1 MKRTITYVALLGT
14 IATLFVAWLSHK
26 RSQQDQQFTV
36 AVVSIVEIEPIAE
49 LRNGFKEQLLNSPF
63 AKRHKVEYREYNA
76 QGDAGLVNQIAD
88 KIAADHPNLIY
99 ALGTPV
105 AQAIQKRA
113 PDILLVQGA
122 VTDPVSAGLADAW
135 SGSGRKYL
143 ATSDLP
149 PIDIQANLIQTV
161 TPNLKRL
168 GIIYNPSEAN
178 SVAVISRFRN
188 YVRTNDSFVLIEKPI
203 ANSSDV
209 ATVLAAFQNRVDGI
223 YLPPDNTA
231 HAAIPAIGR
240 FCRDNKLPL
249 YATVKNALDAG
260 ALATLSLDFVQ
271 LGKESADLALDALN
285 GADPGKIPIKV
296 NEHPTISINERVARE
311 LGIDLEPLRKR
322 NDLSI
327 IRPVSK

>member
-1 MKRTITYVALLGT
+1 MKRILIYVAVLALIALLFGW
-14 IATLFVAWLSHK
+14 LFH
-26 RSQQDQQFTV
+26 RRDRQNQHFTV
-36 AVVSIVEIEPIAE
+36 AVVSIVEIEPIAQ
-49 LRNGFKEQLLNSPF
+49 LRTGFKAEFLNSPF
-63 AKRHKVEYREYNA
+63 AHGHDVVYREFNA
-76 QGDAGLVNQIAD
+76 QGDSALVNEIAD
-88 KIAADHPNLIY
+88 KIAADHPDLVY

-122 VTDPVSAGLADAW
+122 VTDPVAAGLANTW
-135 SGSGRKYL
+135 SGSGRKYV

-149 PIDIQANLIQTV
+149 PIEIQADLIRSI
-161 TPNLKRL
+161 TPGLKRL

-188 YVRTNDSFVLIEKPI
+188 YVKAGNSFVLIEKPI
-203 ANSSDV
+203 ANSNDV
-209 ATVLAAFQNRVDGI
+209 ATILAALQGRVDGI

-240 FCRDNKLPL
+240 FCKDYKLPL
-249 YATVKNALDAG
+249 YATVKSALNSG

-285 GADPGKIPIKV
+285 GTDPGKIPIKV
-296 NEHPTISINERVARE
+296 NEHPAISINEGVARE

-322 NDLSI
+322 NDVTIVS
-327 IRPVSK
+327 PVSK